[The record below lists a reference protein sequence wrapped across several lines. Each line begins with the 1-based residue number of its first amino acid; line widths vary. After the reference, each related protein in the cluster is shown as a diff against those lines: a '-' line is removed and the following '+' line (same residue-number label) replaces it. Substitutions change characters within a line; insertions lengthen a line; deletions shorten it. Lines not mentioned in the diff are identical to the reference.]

1 MDSAAVA
8 DALRDTM
15 MTALKLGGPPLLT
28 ALLVGLLVSVVQAI
42 TQVNESTLSFV
53 PKAMLVTG
61 VLVMLG
67 SFMLTTLIDYTH
79 GMMDRLVAAGSL

>member
-1 MDSAAVA
+1 MDAAGVS

-28 ALLVGLLVSVVQAI
+28 ALIVGLVVSLVQAI

-53 PKAMLVTG
+53 PKVMLVTG

-67 SFMLTTLIDYTH
+67 SFMLTTLTDYTH
-79 GMMDRLVAAGSL
+79 GMMDRLVAAGSQ

>member
-15 MTALKLGGPPLLT
+15 MTALKLGGPPLIT
-28 ALLVGLLVSVVQAI
+28 ALVVGLLVSVVQAV

-67 SFMLTTLIDYTH
+67 SFMLTTLTDYTH
-79 GMMDRLVAAGSL
+79 SMMDRLVAAGSQ